1 MEDKLQEIIAE
12 ANGNI
17 TVLGDTLIV
26 ELTKESF
33 DYLVEQA
40 EKAVYVEN
48 ERYYQALIDITRNPL
63 IQSADQMYKIALKA
77 LAGDTE

>member
-1 MEDKLQEIIAE
+1 MEDKLKEIIEE
-12 ANGNI
+12 ANGNT

-40 EKAVYVEN
+40 EKAAYEEN
-48 ERYYQALIDITRNPL
+48 ESYYQALIDITRNPL
-63 IQSADQMYKIALKA
+63 IQSADQMYKVAVKA
-77 LAGDTE
+77 LAGDPE